1 MENIFS
7 SKKMPMLLLI
17 AVMITSVSCISSRR
31 SIAIE
36 EGWEL
41 LGEQKVNFVRDVDE
55 IQVNSRSRFTAIQF
69 KIEDREVN
77 LSELKIFFDNG
88 DKLEPSVNEIVAPG
102 RSSREIAIASE
113 GRYINKIS
121 FKYRTTGNI
130 LKGRANLLVFGK
142 KYNQSTI
149 Q

>member
-55 IQVNSRSRFTAIQF
+55 IQVNSRSRFTA
-69 KIEDREVN
+69 
-77 LSELKIFFDNG
+77 
-88 DKLEPSVNEIVAPG
+88 
-102 RSSREIAIASE
+102 
-113 GRYINKIS
+113 
-121 FKYRTTGNI
+121 
-130 LKGRANLLVFGK
+130 
-142 KYNQSTI
+142 
-149 Q
+149 

>member
-69 KIEDREVN
+69 KIEDR
-77 LSELKIFFDNG
+77 
-88 DKLEPSVNEIVAPG
+88 
-102 RSSREIAIASE
+102 
-113 GRYINKIS
+113 
-121 FKYRTTGNI
+121 
-130 LKGRANLLVFGK
+130 
-142 KYNQSTI
+142 
-149 Q
+149 